1 LHIELDFGLSI
12 LEDDRRNINMQKDAD
27 NARLVP
33 GIAWSAEDARG
44 DGALDPRL
52 LPMLRRI
59 AAGGTLGDAAEA
71 AGIAYRSAWGLF
83 DDAERALR
91 APLLELSRGR
101 GARLSALGRTL
112 VDRDREARA
121 WLERRQ
127 DVLAVALPGA
137 PAKTPPRALRI
148 VASHDLALA
157 ELREAWHAEG
167 VADVQFKGSLDS
179 LADYVRGD
187 ADLAGFHVARDAAWA
202 AAVVRLPLDPARDAA
217 IPFLVRAQGL
227 LLPKGNPR
235 RVRSLADVAA
245 KGLRF
250 VNRQQGSGT
259 RAIVDAL
266 LERDG
271 IAASGLAG
279 YANEEFT
286 HAAVAATVAS
296 GGADAGVGVQAA
308 ATRHGLA
315 FVPLLEERYLF
326 ACRRDRLQSPAVRA
340 FRRELASART
350 RSVVAALPGYAIDV
364 AKTAPISA

>member
-1 LHIELDFGLSI
+1 
-12 LEDDRRNINMQKDAD
+12 M
-27 NARLVP
+27 
-33 GIAWSAEDARG
+33 
-44 DGALDPRL
+44 LDPRL

-59 AAGGTLGDAAEA
+59 AAGGTLADAAEA

-83 DDAERALR
+83 DDAERTLR
-91 APLLELSRGR
+91 APLVLLSRGR
-101 GARLSALGRTL
+101 GARISPLGHALL
-112 VDRDREARA
+112 ERDREAQA
-121 WLERRQ
+121 WLERRR
-127 DVLAVALPGA
+127 DAFAVALPAASENAHPG
-137 PAKTPPRALRI
+137 TLRV

-157 ELREAWHAEG
+157 ELREAWHADG
-167 VADVQFKGSLDS
+167 IADVQFKGSLDS
-179 LADYVRGD
+179 LADYARGD
-187 ADLAGFHVARDAAWA
+187 ADLAGFHVARDAALSGA
-202 AAVVRLPLDPARDAA
+202 RVRLPLDPGRDAA
-217 IPFLVRAQGL
+217 IPFIVRTQGL

-266 LERDG
+266 LARDG
-271 IAASGLAG
+271 VPASRVIG

-296 GGADAGVGVQAA
+296 GGADAGVGVEAA
-308 ATRHGLA
+308 AARQGLA

-326 ACRRDRLQSPAVRA
+326 ACRRDRLRSPAVRA

-350 RSVVAALPGYAIDV
+350 RRVVASLPGYAIDV
-364 AKTAPISA
+364 TRTGSIAA